1 MSLSRTS
8 VSGAA
13 VALFLLASL
22 LGSPPARA
30 HDLWI
35 NHGNYSSPNGEHCCG
50 AQDCQTLAP
59 DAVKVTPGGYSL
71 KNGEVVPFSEAI
83 GSEDGQ
89 YWRCKRQDGSRRC
102 FFAPQPAT

>member
-1 MSLSRTS
+1 MSLSRS
-8 VSGAA
+8 AVSGASI
-13 VALFLLASL
+13 ALFLFAA
-22 LGSPPARA
+22 PATA

-50 AQDCQTLAP
+50 VQDCQSLAP
-59 DAVKVTPGGYSL
+59 DAVKITPGGYSL
-71 KNGEVVPFSEAI
+71 NNGEIVPFSEAL